1 MSDYQLDDPGFYNNR
16 EHSWLDFNYR
26 VIEESLDETNPLLE
40 QLKFLA
46 ITSSNLDEFF
56 MVRVAGL
63 KDQEK
68 MNFNEPDNKT
78 QLTPT
83 EQLAGISR
91 LNRRN
96 CQLQYQRYKEL
107 TARLEGHNVFIKKP
121 SELPEHLRA
130 RIEEI
135 FDAEI
140 FPTLTPLG
148 IDAYRPFPKLMNK
161 KINIFVDLVDDH
173 GPQTAIVQL
182 PTIIERI
189 YRLKDGD
196 KIYIVLSED
205 VIVEHI
211 NKLFRG
217 YSVER
222 TFAFR
227 ITRNADLMIHEEG
240 ASDLLIE
247 IENFLRERKKGAAV
261 RLELDIREYPEL
273 NGTFLMNELGLSE
286 LDVYRFDGPLDLT
299 YLFELTGKLSN
310 VMPEE
315 VYESFIPQ
323 TPKFLNNE
331 NVFEKA
337 MREDIFFHHPFESFQ
352 PIVDFITE
360 ASEDPSVLAIKQTLY
375 RVSSDSPIINAL
387 KSAAENG
394 KQVTVLVE
402 LKARFD
408 EENNV
413 HWARELED
421 AGCHVI
427 YGMNHLKTHSKIT
440 LVVKKMN
447 GKLERFVHL
456 GTGNYNDSTAKMY
469 TDMGII
475 TTDKAIGDDAINFF
489 NYLSGYSLK
498 PEYQSLH
505 VAPFEIRDLFD
516 DYIEREIEFH
526 KAHGNGY
533 IFAKMNS
540 LTDKKIIESLLK
552 ASQEGVKIDLII
564 RGICCLRPGIEG
576 VSDNIRVT
584 SIVGRYLEHTRIYFF
599 NHNGE
604 EKLYLSSAD
613 MMTRNMIKRV
623 EILFPVKD
631 QKIKAELKEI
641 NRIYLA
647 DNTKARYQKP
657 DGTWD
662 YVRNDA
668 KEVNAQLEMMR
679 RAIDFTREQQMQ
691 KDNQL
696 LDKVRSR
703 FKRKRA

>member
-1 MSDYQLDDPGFYNNR
+1 MSNYKLDNPEYYNNR
-16 EHSWLDFNYR
+16 EFSWLDFNYR
-26 VIEESLDETNPLLE
+26 VIEESLDDSNPLLE
-40 QLKFLA
+40 KLKFLA

-68 MNFNEPDNKT
+68 MNFNEPDSKT

-83 EQLAGISR
+83 EQLEGISE

-96 CQLQYQRYKEL
+96 SQLQYDQYNKLVKEL
-107 TARLEGHNVFIKKP
+107 EAHNVFIRKP
-121 SELPEHLRA
+121 HELPEHLQDQL
-130 RIEEI
+130 EEI
-135 FDAEI
+135 FDEEI
-140 FPTLTPLG
+140 FAILTPLG

-161 KINIFVDLVDDH
+161 KINIFVDLYDDH

-196 KIYIVLSED
+196 KSYVVLSED

-211 NKLFRG
+211 EKLFKG
-217 YSVER
+217 YSVKR

-261 RLELDIREYPEL
+261 RLEIDVSEYPDL
-273 NGTFLMNELGLSE
+273 NGTFLMNELSLKDQ
-286 LDVYRFDGPLDLT
+286 DVYRFDGPLDLT
-299 YLFELTGKLSN
+299 FLFELTGKLAEKIPS
-310 VMPEE
+310 E
-315 VYESFIPQ
+315 VYENFTPQ
-323 TPKFLNNE
+323 APKFLNNH

-337 MREDIFFHHPFESFQ
+337 MKEDIFFHHPFESFQ

-360 ASEDPSVLAIKQTLY
+360 ASEDSSVLAIKQTLY
-375 RVSSDSPIINAL
+375 RVSSDSPIIKAL

-440 LVVKKMN
+440 LVVKKVN
-447 GKLERFVHL
+447 SKLVRFVHL
-456 GTGNYNDSTAKMY
+456 GTGNYNDSTAKIY

-475 TTDKAIGDDAINFF
+475 TTDEKIGDDAINFF

-498 PEYQSLH
+498 PDYETLH
-505 VAPFEIRDLFD
+505 VAPFEIRDLFS
-516 DYIEREIEFH
+516 DYIEKEIEFH
-526 KAHGNGY
+526 KQYGNGY

-540 LTDKKIIESLLK
+540 LTDKTIINSLLK
-552 ASQEGVKIDLII
+552 ASQEGVKVDLII
-564 RGICCLRPGIEG
+564 RGICCLRPGIKG
-576 VSDNIRVT
+576 VSENIRVT
-584 SIVGRYLEHTRIYFF
+584 SIVGRYLEHTRIYYF
-599 NHNGE
+599 NHNGAK
-604 EKLYLSSAD
+604 KLYLSSAD

-623 EILFPVKD
+623 EILFPIND
-631 QKIKAELKEI
+631 PAIKEELIEI
-641 NRIYLA
+641 NDIYLS

-657 DGTWD
+657 DGTWE
-662 YVRNDA
+662 YVKNNKDP
-668 KEVNAQLEMMR
+668 VNAQLEMMK
-679 RAIDFTREQQMQ
+679 RAVDFTRGQQHQ
-691 KDNQL
+691 KDNHL

-703 FKRKRA
+703 FKRKRS

>member
-1 MSDYQLDDPGFYNNR
+1 MSDYQLDDPKFYNNR

-26 VIEESLDETNPLLE
+26 VIEEAIDETNPLLE

-68 MNFNEPDNKT
+68 MNFTEPDNKT

-83 EQLAGISR
+83 EQLGGISK

-96 CQLQYQRYKEL
+96 CEVQYKRYKEL
-107 TARLEGHNVFIKKP
+107 TKQLEAHNVFIKKP
-121 SELPEHLRA
+121 SELPGHLRD
-130 RIEEI
+130 RLEKI

-189 YRLKDGD
+189 YRLKDGE
-196 KIYIVLSED
+196 KTYVVLSED
-205 VIVEHI
+205 VIVEHVH
-211 NKLFRG
+211 KLFRG

-273 NGTFLMNELGLSE
+273 NGTFLMNELGLSD

-299 YLFELTGKLSN
+299 YLFELTEKLAES
-310 VMPEE
+310 MPEE
-315 VYESFIPQ
+315 EYESFIPQ

-360 ASEDPSVLAIKQTLY
+360 ASVDPSVLAIKQTLY

-440 LVVKKMN
+440 LVVKKVN

-456 GTGNYNDSTAKMY
+456 GTGNYNDSTAKTY

-498 PEYQSLH
+498 PDYQSLH
-505 VAPFEIRDLFD
+505 VAPFEIRDLFA

-526 KAHGNGY
+526 KTYGNGY

-540 LTDKKIIESLLK
+540 LTDKTIIESLLR

-564 RGICCLRPGIEG
+564 RGICCVRPGIEG

-584 SIVGRYLEHTRIYFF
+584 SIVGRYLEHSRIYFF

-623 EILFPVKD
+623 EILFPVND
-631 QKIKAELKEI
+631 PKIKAELKEI
-641 NRIYLA
+641 NKIYLS

-657 DGTWD
+657 DGTWE
-662 YVRNDA
+662 YVRNDNPPI
-668 KEVNAQLEMMR
+668 NAQVEMMK
-679 RAIDFTREQQMQ
+679 RAIEYTREQQLE

-703 FKRKRA
+703 FKRKRS